1 MFQNLN
7 KSNLWLDYTVIYFSI
22 WKCCF
27 AINIFSSKTNELMH
41 AYKTT
46 ETKWL
51 KNSKFRSKHFISLL
65 KIASLQLL
73 H

>member
-7 KSNLWLDYTVIYFSI
+7 KNNLWLDYTVIYFSI

-46 ETKWL
+46 EIK
-51 KNSKFRSKHFISLL
+51 
-65 KIASLQLL
+65 
-73 H
+73 